1 LTATGRREEDS
12 VEGQTGGTVS
22 ALLGAFV
29 ARSDMPPAAQRQEGK
44 RALLNG
50 FGTALGSA
58 RAPTVEQAARVMHS
72 LSGPGR
78 AALIGGRDRLRAA
91 EAAFVNA
98 IAMNLLDFDDTHL
111 PTIIH
116 PTSPVAPVALAL
128 GEELGSTGAEVLDAF
143 VLGAET
149 ACRIGNMVSP
159 GHYARGWH
167 ITSTCGTFGAAAAAA
182 RLLGLSGGQTAHALG
197 IASSLAAGNV
207 ENLPTAGKNASVG
220 SAARNGILAAY
231 LAREGYEAAP
241 TALEGRLGWARACGD
256 VPDVER
262 ALGGLGESWELSL
275 NAIKPYPCGIVFHAL
290 IDACLGL
297 RQDHGLRAAEIE
309 RVVVKGDALF
319 LARGDREVRTAGDS
333 RVSLHHIAAVSLLY
347 GRAGVRE
354 FEQSCVDAP
363 DMAAFRAKVRGELDT
378 SLLPGA
384 AAVEVTLSDGRAL
397 SARVEHARGSI
408 EWPLS
413 DRDIEDKGRGLTAWG
428 GTGCDF
434 DRVAELVWR
443 LDELPGIGTL
453 MEAASA
459 ARG

>member
-1 LTATGRREEDS
+1 MRRREEES
-12 VEGQTGGTVS
+12 VEGQIGGTVS
-22 ALLGAFV
+22 AVLGAFV
-29 ARSDMPPAAQRQEGK
+29 ARSGMPPDAQRHEGK
-44 RALLNG
+44 RALLNA

-58 RAPTVEQAARVMHS
+58 RAPAVEQAARVMHG

-78 AALIGGRDRLRAA
+78 ATLIGGRDRLRGA

-98 IAMNLLDFDDTHL
+98 VAMNLLDFDDTHL

-116 PTSPVAPVALAL
+116 PTSPVAPAALAL

-182 RLLGLSGGQTAHALG
+182 KLLGLSEGQTAHALG

-241 TALEGRLGWARACGD
+241 AALEGRLGWARACGD
-256 VPDVER
+256 VPDVGR
-262 ALGGLGESWELSL
+262 ALASLGQIWELSL

-297 RQDHGLRAAEIE
+297 RQDHGLTPVEIE
-309 RVVVKGDALF
+309 RVAVKGDALF
-319 LARGDREVRTAGDS
+319 LARGDRAVRTAGDS
-333 RVSLHHIAAVSLLY
+333 RVSLHHIAATSLLY

-363 DMAAFRAKVRGELDT
+363 EVVAFRAKVRGELDA
-378 SLLPGA
+378 SLPPGA
-384 AAVEVTLSDGRAL
+384 AAVEVTLTGGRTL
-397 SARVEHARGSI
+397 SALVEHARGSI
-408 EWPLS
+408 ERPLS
-413 DRDIEDKGRGLTAWG
+413 DRDIEEKGRGLTAWG

-443 LDELPGIGTL
+443 LDELPDISGL
-453 MEAASA
+453 MKAASGA
-459 ARG
+459 SA